1 MYIYILYLYV
11 HTHTVYPSSNSG
23 KHPRN
28 MFVDRNTNMQP
39 YIQKNHIYNFDYDH
53 LYTWFLK
60 TAEND
65 RVITVFCAMSLDS
78 QPLQVQCAL
87 CPTTTIL
94 PSLGFT
100 MWNAAAESPMNLQSP
115 STNMKCQSPCGFVP
129 QDPRVSHQFLSYD
142 GHALGVNSPFLGSTM
157 RNFRGASLPVHP
169 PLSAMAAPEKTGTWW
184 TSQISCLKPDSKA
197 SRAVAAKPLLVD
209 D

>member
-1 MYIYILYLYV
+1 MCIHIYIHTYFICSKTVPVFCGVHFRVTSPRPQRLKPNRFAVGNMYVYNYIYILYLYV

-87 CPTTTIL
+87 CPITTIL

-142 GHALGVNSPFLGSTM
+142 GHALG
-157 RNFRGASLPVHP
+157 
-169 PLSAMAAPEKTGTWW
+169 W
-184 TSQISCLKPDSKA
+184 
-197 SRAVAAKPLLVD
+197 
-209 D
+209 

>member
-1 MYIYILYLYV
+1 MLVVNRNTCIYIYIHIHTYFICSKTVPVFCGV
-11 HTHTVYPSSNSG
+11 HFRVTSPRPQRLTQQIYPSSNSG

-39 YIQKNHIYNFDYDH
+39 YIQKNHIYNYDYDH
-53 LYTWFLK
+53 LYTLFLK

-65 RVITVFCAMSLDS
+65 RVITVFCAVSLDS

-100 MWNAAAESPMNLQSP
+100 L
-115 STNMKCQSPCGFVP
+115 
-129 QDPRVSHQFLSYD
+129 
-142 GHALGVNSPFLGSTM
+142 
-157 RNFRGASLPVHP
+157 
-169 PLSAMAAPEKTGTWW
+169 
-184 TSQISCLKPDSKA
+184 
-197 SRAVAAKPLLVD
+197 
-209 D
+209 

>member
-1 MYIYILYLYV
+1 MCIHIYIHTPTLYVPRLFRFFVACIFASPVPDPRDWNPTDSLLGICMYIIIYILYLYV

-78 QPLQVQCAL
+78 QPLQVQCAFVPHHNHPPITWFHNVKR
-87 CPTTTIL
+87 CCRIT
-94 PSLGFT
+94 
-100 MWNAAAESPMNLQSP
+100 NESPKPFNKHEMSESMWVCTP
-115 STNMKCQSPCGFVP
+115 RSTG
-129 QDPRVSHQFLSYD
+129 
-142 GHALGVNSPFLGSTM
+142 
-157 RNFRGASLPVHP
+157 
-169 PLSAMAAPEKTGTWW
+169 
-184 TSQISCLKPDSKA
+184 
-197 SRAVAAKPLLVD
+197 
-209 D
+209 